1 MFIISPVLLQ
11 LLRYFKTCR
20 NKQHVG
26 IAAWYERS
34 EPSGRALL
42 KGSRKH
48 KRAQLYRMT
57 SGNVP
62 ESG

>member
-1 MFIISPVLLQ
+1 
-11 LLRYFKTCR
+11 LRYLKACR

-26 IAAWYERS
+26 LAACHERS

-42 KGSRKH
+42 KGSRKN
-48 KRAQLYRMT
+48 KGAQLYRMT

>member
-1 MFIISPVLLQ
+1 
-11 LLRYFKTCR
+11 LRYLKACR

-26 IAAWYERS
+26 LAAWYERS

-42 KGSRKH
+42 KGSRKN
-48 KRAQLYRMT
+48 KGAQLYRMT